1 VIYSVAKLRETIG
14 EVQLLPLNGTIQRVT
29 GLLIESQGPLASVGD
44 LCHIRPRD
52 GGPPV
57 KVEVVGFSGTNL
69 LSMALG
75 GLQGVKAGDLIEVVL
90 SEQQIP
96 VSEAYLGRVVNGLG
110 APLDG
115 LGPIPAT
122 GTFPLRR
129 EPPSPLDRIPITQP
143 FHTGVRAIDGL
154 LACGRGQRIGIFAG
168 SGTGKST
175 LLGMI
180 GRSSS
185 ADVNVLCLI
194 GERGREVRDFIEHIL
209 GPEGLRR
216 SVVIVA
222 TSDTSALL
230 RVRASLLA
238 ATLAEYFARSGR
250 HVLLLMDSVTRL
262 AMAQREIGIASGEP
276 PTRGGYTASVFSL
289 LPKLLERAGNLG
301 RGDITAFYTV
311 LVDGDNLDE
320 PVADACRS
328 LLDGH
333 IVLARDLTKAGHFP
347 PIDILASASRL
358 MSQVADP
365 EHQAL
370 ALRFR
375 RLLAAHQKVGDLVRV
390 GAYRGG
396 SDPEA
401 DEALA
406 RFGAMSEFLRQRH
419 DEASPWVRSLERLA
433 AVLQPL
439 PQAAPPAPA
448 PPSPAATAYLR
459 KGVRS

>member
-1 VIYSVAKLRETIG
+1 VIYPMEKLRASISQ
-14 EVQLLPLNGTIQRVT
+14 VPLLPLTGTIQRVR

-44 LCHIRPRD
+44 LCHIYPRD
-52 GGPPV
+52 GGAPV
-57 KVEVVGFSGTNL
+57 RVEVVGFQGTNV

-75 GLQGVKAGDLIEVVL
+75 GLAGIKAGDLVEVIL
-90 SEQQIP
+90 NEQQIP
-96 VSEAYLGRVVNGLG
+96 VSQAYLGRVVDGLG
-110 APLDG
+110 EPLDG
-115 LGPIPAT
+115 LGPIPAQDT
-122 GTFPLRR
+122 MPLRR
-129 EPPSPLDRIPITQP
+129 EPPSPLQRTPISQP
-143 FHTGVRAIDGL
+143 LPTGVRALDGL
-154 LACGRGQRIGIFAG
+154 LTCGRGQRIGIFAG

-180 GRSSS
+180 ARSSA

-209 GPEGLRR
+209 GPDGLSR
-216 SVVIVA
+216 SVVIVS
-222 TSDTSALL
+222 TSDTSPLL

-238 ATLAEYFARSGR
+238 ATLAEYFARGGR

-262 AMAQREIGIASGEP
+262 AMAQRDIGIASGEP

-320 PVADACRS
+320 PIADACRS

-333 IVLARDLTKAGHFP
+333 IVLARDLSKAGHFP
-347 PIDILASASRL
+347 PVDVLASASRL
-358 MSQVADP
+358 MSQVTRP
-365 EHQAL
+365 EHQAN

-375 RLLAAHQKVGDLVRV
+375 RLLAAHHKVSDLVRI
-390 GAYRGG
+390 GAYRNG

-401 DEALA
+401 DEALMRLA
-406 RFGAMSEFLRQRH
+406 AMNEFLRQRH
-419 DEASPWVRSLERLA
+419 DEASPWSTTLERLA
-433 AVLQPL
+433 AIMQPA
-439 PQAAPPAPA
+439 PAAAAPPASA
-448 PPSPAATAYLR
+448 PVMAGAVLLR
-459 KGVRS
+459 KGVR

>member
-1 VIYSVAKLRETIG
+1 MIYSVEKLRKGLED
-14 EVQLLPLNGTIQRVT
+14 VQLLPMNGTIQRIT
-29 GLLIESQGPLASVGD
+29 GLIIESQGPLASVGD

-57 KVEVVGFSGTNL
+57 KVEVVGFNGTNL

-75 GLQGVKAGDLIEVVL
+75 GLQGIKAGDLIEVVL
-90 SEQQIP
+90 REQQIP
-96 VSEAYLGRVVNGLG
+96 VSDAYLGRVIDGLG

-115 LGPIPAT
+115 LGPILAT
-122 GTFPLRR
+122 DARPLRR
-129 EPPSPLDRIPITQP
+129 EPPSPLERIPISQP
-143 FHTGVRAIDGL
+143 FQTGVRAIDGL
-154 LACGRGQRIGIFAG
+154 LTCGRGQRVGIFAG

-209 GPEGLRR
+209 GPDGLRR

-238 ATLAEYFARSGR
+238 ATLAEHFARNGR

-301 RGDITAFYTV
+301 RGDITGFYTV

-333 IVLARDLTKAGHFP
+333 IVLSRDLTKAGHFP
-347 PIDILASASRL
+347 PIDILSSASRL
-358 MSQVADP
+358 MSQVASA
-365 EHQAL
+365 EHQSL
-370 ALRFR
+370 SLRFR
-375 RLLAAHQKVGDLVRV
+375 RLMAAQHKVSDLVRV

-401 DEALA
+401 DEALT
-406 RFGAMSEFLRQRH
+406 RFGAMNEFLRQRH
-419 DEASPWVRSLERLA
+419 DEASAWAKSLERLA
-433 AVLQPL
+433 AVMQPI
-439 PQAAPPAPA
+439 PQAAPPAA
-448 PPSPAATAYLR
+448 PPPPPAATAYLR
-459 KGVRS
+459 KGVR